1 MTMQIKTLLA
11 GAVGVVWFGSYILK
25 GIKPE
30 IDLGLAPDALMTTVA
45 GWWFNEARKEGN
57 EAEE

>member
-11 GAVGVVWFGSYILK
+11 SAGGLVWFGSYILK

-57 EAEE
+57 